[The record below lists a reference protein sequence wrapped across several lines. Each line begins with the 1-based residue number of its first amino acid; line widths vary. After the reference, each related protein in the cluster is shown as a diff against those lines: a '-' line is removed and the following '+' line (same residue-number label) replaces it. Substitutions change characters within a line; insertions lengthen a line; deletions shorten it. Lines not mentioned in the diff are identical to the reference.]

1 MQSDLRVERWR
12 MEGGG
17 IFSVFYYMEIRV
29 KNGGFLGISFA
40 KVLKKLY
47 LCNVKSDKGIK
58 GHET

>member
-1 MQSDLRVERWR
+1 